1 MFLEYVETN
10 LLLNHEREGGLERCL
25 KTCSDKR
32 SKCWQ
37 VNEAFEP
44 IQYEQA
50 ECLINE
56 EPGKKIYIARNRP
69 RIEDKHMRATGCCQY
84 LLSYEYNGPLI
95 RTMITL
101 EQLSLSPL
109 TAESPHSYHFN

>member
-1 MFLEYVETN
+1 MFLEYVKTN
-10 LLLNHEREGGLERCL
+10 LLQNHERGGLERCL
-25 KTCSDKR
+25 KTCSDER

-56 EPGKKIYIARNRP
+56 KPGKKIARNRP
-69 RIEDKHMRATGCCQY
+69 GIEDKHMRATGRCQY
-84 LLSYEYNGPLI
+84 LLSYEHNGSLI